1 MIKILN
7 FFIFFFYVLP
17 IIFIINLKNIYSITI
32 FFIIIFSYYISQN
45 LIRLNSKPFDYHQ
58 KYTIKN
64 STLFLIFIL
73 YILFRFDLISETFN
87 NLIENN
93 YIESGLRKVTE
104 RYNGESFTN
113 NNFRFFVGTNLLF
126 TISFILPLV
135 DRNLK
140 YLKLILFS
148 LIIIVEIS
156 AFARTGLL
164 IFIAI
169 YTSGY
174 IIKENKKF
182 ALQSSFNSLKYV
194 FIIVFFF
201 SIIFF
206 LGAILRLANE
216 NEIIDFLKIKISE
229 YIIAPYQAFLDWL
242 SNFKYDFP
250 PISESFTSISKLLGQ
265 NVKQGYYDLVY
276 TDWGYTNVFLNLR
289 GILND
294 VGILGAIFFFAFTG
308 IFIKNYT
315 YKEMGMLQY
324 IITRCLL
331 LFLCYPIISIYIFTS
346 VLSSI
351 FIFIIILIM
360 TNLRTIR

>member
-126 TISFILPLV
+126 TISFILPLA
-135 DRNLK
+135 RN
-140 YLKLILFS
+140 
-148 LIIIVEIS
+148 
-156 AFARTGLL
+156 
-164 IFIAI
+164 
-169 YTSGY
+169 
-174 IIKENKKF
+174 
-182 ALQSSFNSLKYV
+182 
-194 FIIVFFF
+194 
-201 SIIFF
+201 
-206 LGAILRLANE
+206 
-216 NEIIDFLKIKISE
+216 
-229 YIIAPYQAFLDWL
+229 
-242 SNFKYDFP
+242 
-250 PISESFTSISKLLGQ
+250 
-265 NVKQGYYDLVY
+265 
-276 TDWGYTNVFLNLR
+276 
-289 GILND
+289 
-294 VGILGAIFFFAFTG
+294 
-308 IFIKNYT
+308 
-315 YKEMGMLQY
+315 
-324 IITRCLL
+324 
-331 LFLCYPIISIYIFTS
+331 
-346 VLSSI
+346 
-351 FIFIIILIM
+351 
-360 TNLRTIR
+360 